1 MSPFESEF
9 AMRIPVALALALL
22 LAAPAMAADT
32 PPAATDPNLNLTYT
46 LYAGG
51 LKVVNVGVVYH
62 IGHSA
67 YSVHANARTTGM
79 WSSLVPWRNMIA
91 ALGTVDDKGVH
102 PTMARYD
109 DAWREK
115 LRSTEFNFGNGVVS
129 AVATPPHRADGRTE
143 ATEAQRTG
151 AMDPLSAVINVLAQ
165 GGERGC
171 QGKMAAYDGRRVYNL
186 VFSNKGTETLARNRY
201 SIFSGPA
208 VRCEVLFEPV
218 AGFPKREER
227 AGFWSARDNAEAK
240 NPLIIWIAKPAAD
253 LPELPVRVQSTVE
266 LGTLVAHIRAINPVV
281 QSAALP

>member
-1 MSPFESEF
+1 MQKFT
-9 AMRIPVALALALL
+9 ALALALVI
-22 LAAPAMAADT
+22 AAPALAADAPT
-32 PPAATDPNLNLTYT
+32 PVDHNLNLTYT

-62 IGHSA
+62 LGEKA
-67 YSVHANARTTGM
+67 YDIHANARTTGF
-79 WSSLVPWRNMIA
+79 WSSLVPWRNMIT

-115 LRSTEFNFGNGVVS
+115 LHTTEFSFKDGIAS
-129 AVATPPHRADGRTE
+129 AVIRPERRNDGRSIPTTE
-143 ATEAQRTG
+143 QLTG
-151 AMDPLSAVINVLAQ
+151 AIDPLSAVVNVLAQ
-165 GGERGC
+165 GGAEGC
-171 QGKMAAYDGRRVYNL
+171 QGKVAAFDGRRMYNL

-201 SIFSGPA
+201 SIFSGEA
-208 VRCEVLFEPV
+208 LRCEVLFEPV
-218 AGFPKREER
+218 AGFPKSEER

-240 NPLIIWIAKPAAD
+240 NPLIIWIARPSAD

-266 LGTLVAHIRAINPVV
+266 LGTLVAHIRAIDPVL